1 MSGENN
7 ETATMMESQIAR
19 ERALYEAA
27 SLDHA
32 IRHFLSRWTPPDSE
46 DRSISRDFEADFI
59 QIVQRIY
66 REAQAPYLKAM
77 AEAMARTPT
86 PHPFVFGKPG

>member
-1 MSGENN
+1 MGGENM
-7 ETATMMESQIAR
+7 ERPAMMAQEIAR

-32 IRHFLSRWTPPDSE
+32 IRHFLARWTRPDSDDE
-46 DRSISRDFEADFI
+46 NVSRDFEADFI

-77 AEAMARTPT
+77 AEALARTP
-86 PHPFVFGKPG
+86 PQPFFVTKTKE